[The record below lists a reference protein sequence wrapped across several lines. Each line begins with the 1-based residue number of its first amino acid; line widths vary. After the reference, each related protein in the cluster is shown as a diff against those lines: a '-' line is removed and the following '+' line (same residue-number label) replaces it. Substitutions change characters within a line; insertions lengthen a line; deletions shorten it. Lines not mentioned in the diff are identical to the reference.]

1 MDKTA
6 RTGPID
12 MKTLI
17 KPALAFSALA
27 ALSACGLRGELERPP
42 PIFSEPPAEE
52 ALIPVDSPAQ
62 LAGVGIDQNR
72 TYYNA
77 LGGEIP
83 KPAPDADVDEDPMA
97 EVSPG

>member
-1 MDKTA
+1 
-6 RTGPID
+6 

-17 KPALAFSALA
+17 KAALAFSVLA
-27 ALSACGLRGELERPP
+27 SLAGCGLRGDLERPP
-42 PIFSEPPAEE
+42 PVFSKPPSEE
-52 ALIPVDSPAQ
+52 AQQPVDAV
-62 LAGVGIDQNR
+62 AEFAATEIDQNR

-83 KPAPDADVDEDPMA
+83 KPAPTSNVQEDSMG

>member
-1 MDKTA
+1 
-6 RTGPID
+6 
-12 MKTLI
+12 MKIVI
-17 KPALAFSALA
+17 KSALAFSALA
-27 ALSACGLRGELERPP
+27 ALSSCGLRGELERPP

-52 ALIPVDSPAQ
+52 ALIPVDAPAKF
-62 LAGVGIDQNR
+62 ASVPIDENR

-83 KPAPDADVDEDPMA
+83 KPAPDADVDEDSMG